1 VAVALGAHLPSQLNA
16 KSFISPEILAASIL
30 GTLVTCAIVY
40 VCFRYARAA
49 SIMLG
54 KSGTTVL
61 MRLSSFILFC
71 IGIQILT
78 SGIRSYIETL
88 H

>member
-1 VAVALGAHLPSQLNA
+1 M
-16 KSFISPEILAASIL
+16 
-30 GTLVTCAIVY
+30 
-40 VCFRYARAA
+40 RAA